1 MHFEDTE
8 RKNVKLSKF
17 LSLSTITTFKLK
29 PRKNTNYQLL
39 SSQSQNNTYLK
50 NLLVDDDISLTAQIK
65 RSIIQKYSINIK
77 LSKADIPKK

>member
-39 SSQSQNNTYLK
+39 SSQSQNSTYLK

-65 RSIIQKYSINIK
+65 RSIIQKYSIK
-77 LSKADIPKK
+77 LSKADMPKK